1 MEQSKVSVIVPVYNV
16 EHYLKKCINSI
27 CQNTYKNLEII
38 LVDDGSTDFSGK
50 ICDEFKDKDP
60 RIKVI
65 HKSNGGLS
73 SARNAGMK
81 EMTGQYILFVDSDDY
96 LDSDIIELMIK
107 EALKYDADIVQSGYE
122 RVNEEGKKLYR
133 FIPQKRLCVGQK
145 AIVKEFFEDK
155 NLSVIACGKLFRK
168 EIIDELSFLEG
179 KNHEDNIFMTDLLER
194 AERLISIDRD
204 GYKYLS
210 RNNSIVKMKFNEKK
224 FDALYA
230 NHYMLKKCKSNWP
243 EFIPYVRL
251 LICKT
256 CFYLYN
262 DMRISHYEN
271 QDSYLNIIREF
282 KKNYF
287 KIKTIKININLKD
300 KIRLKTFFYC
310 PELSVKIYRYMS
322 KG

>member
-16 EHYLKKCINSI
+16 ADYLKKCINSI
-27 CQNTYKNLEII
+27 CHNTYKNIEII
-38 LVDDGSTDFSGK
+38 LVDDGSTDSSGE
-50 ICDEFKDKDP
+50 ICDECKNKDP

-81 EMTGQYILFVDSDDY
+81 EATGQYILFVDSDDY
-96 LDSDIIELMIK
+96 LDRDIIEIMIK
-107 EALKYDADIVQSGYE
+107 ESLKYDADIVQTGYE
-122 RVNEEGKKLYR
+122 RVNEEGKGLYR
-133 FIPQKRLCVGQK
+133 FIPHKRFCVGQK

-155 NLSVIACGKLFRK
+155 NLTVMAWGKLLKK
-168 EIIDELSFLEG
+168 EVIDDLSFLEG
-179 KNHEDNIFMTDLLER
+179 RNHEDNIFMMDLLER

-204 GYKYLS
+204 SYKYLS
-210 RNNSIVKMKFNEKK
+210 RNDSIVKMKFNEKK
-224 FDALYA
+224 FDALFA
-230 NHYMLKKCKSNWP
+230 NYYMLEKCKSNWP
-243 EFIPYVRL
+243 EFVPYVRV

-262 DMRISHYEN
+262 DMKISGYKNKE
-271 QDSYLNIIREF
+271 SYTKIIKEF

-287 KIKTIKININLKD
+287 EVKNLKINMKLKD

-310 PELSVKIYRYMS
+310 PDLSVKIYQYMS